1 MQIQLIAVG
10 ERMPGWVQSG
20 FQEYA
25 KRLPKEC
32 RLVLREIAPAIRGK
46 SGSPP
51 QWRQAEGER
60 MLSALTVSDHA
71 VALDVAGRP
80 WSTEQLAS
88 GLERWLASARR
99 VSLLIGGP
107 DGLSEDCLLRADER
121 WSLSA
126 LTFPHPLVRVIVA
139 EQIYRA
145 WSRLQGHPYH
155 RD

>member
-1 MQIQLIAVG
+1 VQIQLIAVG
-10 ERMPGWVQSG
+10 ERMPGWVQTG

-46 SGSPP
+46 SGGPSL
-51 QWRQAEGER
+51 WRQAEGER
-60 MLSALTVSDHA
+60 MLSALTGSDHA
-71 VALDVAGRP
+71 IALDVAGRT
-80 WSTEQLAS
+80 WSTEQLAAS
-88 GLERWLASARR
+88 LERWLSSARR
-99 VSLLIGGP
+99 VSLLVGGP

-121 WSLSA
+121 WSLST

-145 WSRLQGHPYH
+145 WSLLQGHPYH